1 MPQRG
6 GGGPLR
12 VADPPGVR
20 AQVVTEEKI
29 EQAKE
34 FVLAHMGDAKNF
46 NEEGWRYILEKHGG
60 KLPLTIRAVPE
71 GTIVPNSNV
80 LFTMENTDPVRSL
93 PCSPCRCCSPQLLTP
108 QRARTQE
115 CFWLTNYMETL
126 LVQVW
131 HPMTVATNSREQKK
145 VIAQALKDTGSG
157 LEGLAFKLHDFGFRG
172 VSSVESAATGGA
184 GHLVNFMGTRPPL
197 RPVRPA
203 PPSFF

>member
-6 GGGPLR
+6 GGGPLGR
-12 VADPPGVR
+12 ADPPGVR

-80 LFTMENTDPVRSL
+80 LFTMENTDPVR
-93 PCSPCRCCSPQLLTP
+93 
-108 QRARTQE
+108 
-115 CFWLTNYMETL
+115 
-126 LVQVW
+126 
-131 HPMTVATNSREQKK
+131 
-145 VIAQALKDTGSG
+145 G
-157 LEGLAFKLHDFGFRG
+157 
-172 VSSVESAATGGA
+172 
-184 GHLVNFMGTRPPL
+184 PPL
-197 RPVRPA
+197 PLPA
-203 PPSFF
+203 AVAPRSC

>member
-1 MPQRG
+1 M
-6 GGGPLR
+6 
-12 VADPPGVR
+12 
-20 AQVVTEEKI
+20 TEEKI